1 MKKEAYYILGIIA
14 LSFLW
19 TGTGYISVAYRIMET
34 FTALDIDIYH
44 VIIGYLLQVS
54 GMLLFSF
61 GVRRK
66 PDINTA
72 KRYFL
77 IILIA
82 EAAVITAA
90 LLSEWNALSFGLSFV
105 MNLLHGMVAGFYLT
119 LLSSHI
125 PQQYRGR
132 VFGFGYA
139 FGSIGSWLLS
149 LPFSGKFLKMDG
161 IVIVYLVLI
170 GATLI
175 LTARISQEDFL
186 AIDSSSKDHSEGNFD
201 TKSLINIFI
210 TLVLLS
216 LVKNLGFY
224 FPASDI
230 SGVINLEFSRAFYA
244 IGLIAAGLINDI
256 NRRYGAICCVAALCF
271 AFISFA
277 LINKPGY
284 SVLLWVIGYVFF
296 GFFSVYRVVVFSDIA
311 SKKASFLSLAA
322 FGLMAGRTGD
332 SLGTLGGVLLSEKI
346 MPLILVTSILFIIVI
361 LMFFSI
367 YNKLYSST
375 LTESEKNEQHYE
387 DFEKKYSLSRREGEV
402 FRLVVQGLTNPEI
415 SGILYVSE
423 STVKYHV
430 GNILKK
436 TGCSNRTTLT
446 LKFREN

>member
-1 MKKEAYYILGIIA
+1 MKKTAYYTLGIIA
-14 LSFLW
+14 ISFLW
-19 TGTGYISVAYRIMET
+19 TGSAYISVAYRLMESY
-34 FTALDIDIYH
+34 TALDIDIYH
-44 VIIGYLLQVS
+44 VFIGYLLQIS
-54 GMLLFSF
+54 GMVLFALA
-61 GVRRK
+61 VRRR
-66 PDINTA
+66 PDINIA
-72 KRYFL
+72 KRYFV

-82 EAAVITAA
+82 EAAVITATM
-90 LLSEWNALSFGLSFV
+90 LSKWDVLSFGLSFV

-119 LLSSHI
+119 LLSSHV

-149 LPFSGKFLKMDG
+149 LPLGRKFLNMDG

-175 LTARISQEDFL
+175 ITSRISHEDVL
-186 AIDSSSKDHSEGNFD
+186 PIESSSTDNFN
-201 TKSLINIFI
+201 TKSMINIFI
-210 TLVLLS
+210 VLVLLS

-230 SGVINLEFSRAFYA
+230 SDVINLEFSRAFYA
-244 IGLIAAGLINDI
+244 IGLIAAGFINDI
-256 NRRYGAICCVAALCF
+256 NRRYGAICCVAALSF

-296 GFFSVYRVVVFSDIA
+296 GFFSVYRVVVFSDIS
-311 SKKASFLSLAA
+311 SKKASFLPLAA

-332 SLGTLGGVLLSEKI
+332 SFGTLGGVLLSESI
-346 MPLILVTSILFIIVI
+346 MPLVLVASILFVIVI
-361 LMFFSI
+361 LMFFSL
-367 YNKLYSST
+367 YNKLYNST
-375 LTESEKNEQHYE
+375 MTESERKQQQYE
-387 DFEKKYSLSRREGEV
+387 TFENKYTLSRRESEV
-402 FRLVVQGLTNPEI
+402 FRLIVQGLSNLEI
-415 SGILYVSE
+415 SGALYVSE

-436 TGCSNRTTLT
+436 TGCSNRTDLT
-446 LKFREN
+446 MMFRSN